1 MPAEWERHIRTWMAF
16 PPPGGYVAT
25 HDPTALKTWV
35 TAANTIAEFEP
46 VTLLSHPSSADHVR
60 GLASSGVDVVEVD
73 LDDGWLRDNGPTFVL
88 DDEGAPTAVNWVFN
102 AWGGIQDHSRDAQ
115 IARTV
120 ADLAKVPTLD
130 SSLGQ

>member
-1 MPAEWERHIRTWMAF
+1 MAL
-16 PPPGGYVAT
+16 PPPRGFISQQDPAARDAWIATANAVAG
-25 HDPTALKTWV
+25 
-35 TAANTIAEFEP
+35 FEP
-46 VTLLSHPSSADHVR
+46 VSLLVDPADEEWVREKTLA
-60 GLASSGVDVVEVD
+60 GVSLVPAD